1 METLGPGPHDSLV
14 GKDTTQLP
22 YAEAAVH
29 TPPAMYA
36 EAAVHT
42 PPAIYVEAA
51 VHTPPVMYVEASFP
65 SSVCICIC
73 NRLWNASPW

>member
-1 METLGPGPHDSLV
+1 METLGPGAHDSLV

-29 TPPAMYA
+29 TPPAMY
-36 EAAVHT
+36 
-42 PPAIYVEAA
+42 VEAA

-65 SSVCICIC
+65 SSVCICIS